1 MHKHYRTSKYK
12 TRIYAAVFI
21 LIIPIVLIA
30 HNCSS
35 SGAIRNIKPDTQEQ
49 SNKNFLFSNQDSI
62 KVPKNASF
70 APIIISDYITFPAN
84 GHISSAFGFRNHPV
98 TNEPD
103 FHTGIDIAAPKGSPI
118 YAALSGKVVKVAA
131 SQING
136 NYIEIEHSQG
146 LTTLYC
152 HCDSII
158 AKQGA
163 KIKKG
168 ERIAKVGN
176 TGITTG
182 YHLHFEVRVNSVSY
196 NPLWVIKE
204 NK

>member
-1 MHKHYRTSKYK
+1 MNGHNRTSKYK
-12 TRIYAAVFI
+12 IKIYLASLL
-21 LIIPIVLIA
+21 LIFPIIIIT

-35 SGAIRNIKPDTQEQ
+35 AGAI
-49 SNKNFLFSNQDSI
+49 SNGKTEKQDQNDRAFLFSTQDNI
-62 KVPKNASF
+62 KAPKNASF
-70 APIIISDYITFPAN
+70 APIIVSDYITLPVN
-84 GHISSAFGFRNHPV
+84 GYISSAFGFRNHPV

-103 FHTGIDIAAPKGSPI
+103 FHTGIDIAAPKYSPI
-118 YAALSGKVVKVAA
+118 YAALSGKVIKVAS

-146 LTTLYC
+146 FTTLYC

-176 TGITTG
+176 TGITSG

-196 NPLWVIKE
+196 NPLWVVK
-204 NK
+204 